1 MDRRGRA
8 GRERDPSTLWATP
21 TPLKEEGEE
30 EDEEEEDEEVEEVE
44 EKRSGSALIWAGY
57 DTLFIDGG
65 MLLHKAM
72 LKNQQ
77 CALLGANYSSAIQ
90 WIAEKCE
97 KLRLYGL

>member
-1 MDRRGRA
+1 MGVLA
-8 GRERDPSTLWATP
+8 GN
-21 TPLKEEGEE
+21 
-30 EDEEEEDEEVEEVE
+30 
-44 EKRSGSALIWAGY
+44 GSLAHLHAITAAALILAGY

-90 WIAEKCE
+90 WIAETCE